1 MPALQIFDVD
11 NNLVYLGFFIE
22 VFSENLL
29 KDILAQIHCFSKYFA
44 YTNVFLCDIL
54 HQQDDLALKYSSASA
69 YPSKPLPAITF
80 SAYKLIKL

>member
-29 KDILAQIHCFSKYFA
+29 KDILAQIHCFSKHFA
-44 YTNVFLCDIL
+44 YTNAFLCDIL
-54 HQQDDLALKYSSASA
+54 L
-69 YPSKPLPAITF
+69 
-80 SAYKLIKL
+80 